1 MFNGITR
8 VFVLVSLITGV
19 FFSSVT
25 YGLGTP
31 PTVYGINPPNTTDNA
46 TITNSDTVSV
56 TGTGTNEKAFGI
68 SSVANN
74 ATINNTLIGT
84 INATATQTGT
94 ISGSFNSNGAYGI
107 F

>member
-1 MFNGITR
+1 MFNVIAR

-56 TGTGTNEKAFGI
+56 TSTDGESVGGI
-68 SSVANN
+68 SSVANSVI
-74 ATINNTLIGT
+74 INNT
-84 INATATQTGT
+84 N
-94 ISGSFNSNGAYGI
+94 
-107 F
+107 